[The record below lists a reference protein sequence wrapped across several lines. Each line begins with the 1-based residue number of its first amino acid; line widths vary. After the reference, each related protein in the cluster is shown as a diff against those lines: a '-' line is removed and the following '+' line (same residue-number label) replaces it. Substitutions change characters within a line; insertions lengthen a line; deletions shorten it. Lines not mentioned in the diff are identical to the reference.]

1 MEGGSAR
8 FAGWLLK
15 AWHQLRRNTPTGSR
29 RNIAAHYD
37 LGNPLFRLFLAE
49 NLMYSAAIFADA
61 NESLEI
67 AATRKLARTC
77 EKLDL
82 RSSDRVIEIGT
93 GWVGFALSAARR
105 SGCHFTTPPIPPSHF
120 PLAQH

>member
-29 RNIAAHYD
+29 RNIVAHYD
-37 LGNPLFRLFLAE
+37 LINPLFRLFLDE

-67 AATRKLARTC
+67 AATRKLARIC

-82 RSSDRVIEIGT
+82 RSRDSAIEIVT
-93 GWVGFALSAARR
+93 GRGGLAIYAVRPY
-105 SGCHFTTPPIPPSHF
+105 GCHVTTTTKH
-120 PLAQH
+120 QT